1 MWRRVDNYFFYHKN
15 HNGFKFNDT
24 TIPPVNLIP
33 STKPLYLSYWIPS
46 PEVLRRILFVI
57 ILCSILTNNT
67 YFVNPLNHLQE
78 REY

>member
-1 MWRRVDNYFFYHKN
+1 MWRRVGNYFFYHKN

-24 TIPPVNLIP
+24 TNPPVRLIP
-33 STKPLYLSYWIPS
+33 STKPLYFSYWIPS